1 MKKIGLSVLFL
12 LLLITTLVDAEDK
25 GKIAVAAGGNTIA
38 SEVSGVAAR
47 SPYFLIFD
55 RAGTL
60 LEAVDNPYREAG
72 RKAGVSVVPFLAQ
85 KGVTTIVAGEFGKN
99 MIQAMKERNIQY
111 IEFQGSA
118 VAALKN
124 VLEASK

>member
-1 MKKIGLSVLFL
+1 MVLLMTSIG
-12 LLLITTLVDAEDK
+12 DAEDK
-25 GKIAVAAGGNTIA
+25 GKIAVAAKENTIA

-47 SPYFLIFD
+47 SPYFLIFN

-72 RKAGVSVVPFLAQ
+72 RRAGASVVPFLAQ
-85 KGVTTIVAGEFGKN
+85 KGVAAIVAGNFGKN
-99 MIQAMKERNIQY
+99 MIQAMESQGMQY

-118 VAALKN
+118 EAALKKA
-124 VLEASK
+124 LEASK

>member
-1 MKKIGLSVLFL
+1 MKKTALSVLL
-12 LLLITTLVDAEDK
+12 LVFLITSLVYAEDK
-25 GKIAVAAGGNTIA
+25 GKIAVAAEGNTA
-38 SEVSGVAAR
+38 TAEVSGVAAR

-60 LEAVDNPYREAG
+60 IEALDNPYKGAG

-85 KGVTTIVAGEFGKN
+85 KGVTTIVAGEFGRN
-99 MIQAMKERNIQY
+99 MVQAMKERNIKYMQ
-111 IEFQGSA
+111 FQGSA
-118 VAALKN
+118 GAALKN

>member
-1 MKKIGLSVLFL
+1 MKKMGLSVLFMVL
-12 LLLITTLVDAEDK
+12 LMTSIGDAEGK
-25 GKIAVAAGGNTIA
+25 GKIAVAAKGNTIA

>member
-1 MKKIGLSVLFL
+1 MRKTALSVLFL
-12 LLLITTLVDAEDK
+12 VLLTTSQVYAEDK
-25 GKIAVAAGGNTIA
+25 GNIAVAAEGTTA
-38 SEVSGVAAR
+38 AAQVSGVAAR
-47 SPYFLIFD
+47 SPYFLIFN

-60 LEAVDNPYREAG
+60 IEAIDNPYKGAG

-99 MIQAMKERNIQY
+99 MIQAMKERDIKY
-111 IEFQGSA
+111 MEFQGSA
-118 VAALKN
+118 EAALKN